1 MPYNAS
7 DVWKMV
13 PPRNR
18 ESIRRDT
25 YLLRKKLNLSQT
37 PYFPIVRFIEHVL
50 PLSDPSFSFEIAED
64 EELRGVHA
72 EYVPHSNTIRVKASV
87 YEAAT
92 NDNWWARSTLAH
104 ELGHYYYHDEKNV
117 RYAKLDFGQKIPPD
131 YDPER
136 QANIFAAELLAPIHL
151 LKGMTEKQISREFG
165 VSNAIASRQILALER
180 VNKRQERKHQAKKRR
195 PSRNSTANRHSNYL
209 LWDR

>member
-1 MPYNAS
+1 MPYNAR
-7 DVWKMV
+7 DGWTMV

-72 EYVPHSNTIRVKASV
+72 EYVPHSNTIRVK
-87 YEAAT
+87 
-92 NDNWWARSTLAH
+92 ARSTLAH

>member
-87 YEAAT
+87 YERPRTTIGGHDLPLLT
-92 NDNWWARSTLAH
+92 NLVIIIITMKKTFDTPSSTLGKKFH
-104 ELGHYYYHDEKNV
+104 LTTIQNV
-117 RYAKLDFGQKIPPD
+117 KP
-131 YDPER
+131 
-136 QANIFAAELLAPIHL
+136 IFLQL
-151 LKGMTEKQISREFG
+151 
-165 VSNAIASRQILALER
+165 
-180 VNKRQERKHQAKKRR
+180 
-195 PSRNSTANRHSNYL
+195 NS
-209 LWDR
+209 